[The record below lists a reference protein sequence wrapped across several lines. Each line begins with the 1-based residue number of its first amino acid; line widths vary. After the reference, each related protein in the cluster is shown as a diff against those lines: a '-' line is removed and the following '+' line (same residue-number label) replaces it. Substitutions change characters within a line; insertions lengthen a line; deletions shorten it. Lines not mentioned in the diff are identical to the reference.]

1 MKRMDRL
8 MAILMAL
15 QQRAE
20 TARSLADKFE
30 VSKRTILRDMQSL
43 SEMGVPLVSMT
54 GPTGGFQLMEGYQLS
69 PLQFTSQEALTILV
83 SLQAMTKMT
92 DTPFNKERW
101 TVIDKIKNSLPENI
115 LKQIEPILERTEVE
129 VPKRN
134 YKAPQLS
141 ALIDYTSESRW
152 LKVFY
157 RSQRHQRWLCILP
170 KRIYTSHGFWYC
182 EAYSPT
188 HEEERLFRVDRMDKI
203 EVIERPEYESE
214 NHLSHKDQS
223 NSNNVSSSFRV
234 KAKLTYRG
242 MLQVEQD
249 IHIGECVHALSNEEW
264 EADFQCPATEWSWA
278 VRFFFSLGSDAEVTE
293 PETLRKEIYRMA
305 ERLCNQ
311 YKS

>member
-1 MKRMDRL
+1 

-20 TARSLADKFE
+20 TAQSLADKFE

-92 DTPFNKERW
+92 DT
-101 TVIDKIKNSLPENI
+101 
-115 LKQIEPILERTEVE
+115 
-129 VPKRN
+129 
-134 YKAPQLS
+134 
-141 ALIDYTSESRW
+141 
-152 LKVFY
+152 FY

-223 NSNNVSSSFRV
+223 NSNKVSSSFRV